1 VARVSEQRLEATLP
15 APPDLRTAALVVR
28 DGVTVAN
35 PRWLAGNGPGALGY
49 PATWQGVDN
58 RGPHLGDTVV
68 YTVSPQVARRGV
80 DHSPVVVHATAPVLA
95 EDMTAGDA
103 PAMAALRMLAAR
115 GLVPGASQR
124 QFAGHGQAVYSRR
137 EIASFLVS
145 TLEHLAGWNASREVK
160 EIGPDAA
167 GVLLGVVYDYRSELA
182 SLGYDPSA
190 AITTLRRRVGDLQR
204 LGLDWSWTP
213 TLALD
218 GRVGLTGSQAVA
230 GRVRGSLLAASDG
243 RLRTTLT
250 VGSEGA
256 KAVPGGRDRDALDTA
271 HVAFDLSS
279 HLSVGVGR
287 ENFRLGAGLH
297 DLLWS
302 ERARPTDGFS
312 LTWQTKVLGRP
323 FALEQRLGFSD
334 EGAWK
339 SITLRRWTYSPLRGW
354 TIKGTE
360 ALITSRLGQG
370 LASVGLP
377 LYLARFVAGER
388 SRGGYG
394 NMLASFESTY
404 RVNRALAVHG
414 EMMLDDFDFSPK
426 PPRTAQRVGWLAG
439 VHWTPSWALPG
450 SSYRLEG
457 AILPNKGTY
466 IGQADKGM
474 AWMRRGYLYGH
485 EYGDD
490 AFGWRASAR
499 QRLTRRLDLD
509 ASCEQFRQQRKA
521 AVPRR
526 ANRLSVAANYDLLR
540 QLSVSVGYSLD
551 RRRNV
556 GGTLNQDVDD
566 NQFFI
571 SAYAG
576 L

>member
-1 VARVSEQRLEATLP
+1 
-15 APPDLRTAALVVR
+15 
-28 DGVTVAN
+28 
-35 PRWLAGNGPGALGY
+35 
-49 PATWQGVDN
+49 
-58 RGPHLGDTVV
+58 
-68 YTVSPQVARRGV
+68 
-80 DHSPVVVHATAPVLA
+80 
-95 EDMTAGDA
+95 
-103 PAMAALRMLAAR
+103 
-115 GLVPGASQR
+115 
-124 QFAGHGQAVYSRR
+124 
-137 EIASFLVS
+137 
-145 TLEHLAGWNASREVK
+145 
-160 EIGPDAA
+160 
-167 GVLLGVVYDYRSELA
+167 
-182 SLGYDPSA
+182 
-190 AITTLRRRVGDLQR
+190 
-204 LGLDWSWTP
+204 
-213 TLALD
+213 
-218 GRVGLTGSQAVA
+218 
-230 GRVRGSLLAASDG
+230 
-243 RLRTTLT
+243 
-250 VGSEGA
+250 
-256 KAVPGGRDRDALDTA
+256 
-271 HVAFDLSS
+271 
-279 HLSVGVGR
+279 
-287 ENFRLGAGLH
+287 
-297 DLLWS
+297 
-302 ERARPTDGFS
+302 
-312 LTWQTKVLGRP
+312 
-323 FALEQRLGFSD
+323 
-334 EGAWK
+334 
-339 SITLRRWTYSPLRGW
+339 
-354 TIKGTE
+354 
-360 ALITSRLGQG
+360 
-370 LASVGLP
+370 
-377 LYLARFVAGER
+377 
-388 SRGGYG
+388 
-394 NMLASFESTY
+394 
-404 RVNRALAVHG
+404 
-414 EMMLDDFDFSPK
+414 MMLDDFDFSPK